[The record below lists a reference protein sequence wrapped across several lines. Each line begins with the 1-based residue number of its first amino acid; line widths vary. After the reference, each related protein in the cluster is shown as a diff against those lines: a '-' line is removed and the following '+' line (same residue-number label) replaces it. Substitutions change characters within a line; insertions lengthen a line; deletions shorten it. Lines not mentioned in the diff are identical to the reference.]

1 MQLLNQ
7 TVLITGAAGR
17 IGSAIATQVIDEG
30 GTVLLTD
37 INEGKLIQL
46 KNKIVSKDNNKVH
59 LITADIT
66 TSDGIKKLLK
76 ECLIKVDKIDSAIHS
91 AYPKSEGWGAKFE
104 DLIQSNLDKDLSM
117 QLGGAIIFSQIIL
130 NYFAEQKKGNLIH
143 ISSIFGIQPP
153 KFNHYEGTNMTSPI
167 EYAAI
172 KSGII
177 SITRWLAKYYKNK
190 NIRVNCISP
199 GGLIDNQPISFLE
212 KYRESCTSI
221 GMINA
226 KDLVSTIS
234 LLLSSKSRAINGQN
248 IIIDDGWSL

>member
-1 MQLLNQ
+1 MDLLNQ

-17 IGSAIATQVIDEG
+17 IGSAIATHVINEG

-37 INEGKLIQL
+37 INEEKLIKL
-46 KNKIVSKDNNKVH
+46 KNKILSKNKKKVH
-59 LITADIT
+59 LIIADIT
-66 TSDGIKKLLK
+66 TSDGMKQLLR

-91 AYPKSEGWGAKFE
+91 AYPTSESWGAKFE

-117 QLGGAIIFSQIIL
+117 QLGGAILFSQIIL
-130 NYFAEQKKGNLIH
+130 KYFVEQKKGNLIH
-143 ISSIFGIQPP
+143 ISSIFGIQSP
-153 KFNHYEGTNMTSPI
+153 KFHHYEGTSMTSPI

-199 GGLIDNQPISFLE
+199 GGIIDNQPISFLE
-212 KYRESCTSI
+212 KYRESCTNI
-221 GMINA
+221 GMLDA
-226 KDLVSTIS
+226 TDLVSTIS

>member
-1 MQLLNQ
+1 MELLNQ
-7 TVLITGAAGR
+7 NVLITGAAGR
-17 IGSAIATQVIDEG
+17 IGSAIATQVIDDG

-37 INEGKLIQL
+37 INKSKLINL
-46 KNKIVSKDNNKVH
+46 KNKFLSEGKEKVH
-59 LITADIT
+59 IFIADIT
-66 TSDGIKKLLK
+66 TSDGIEKLLK
-76 ECLIKVDKIDSAIHS
+76 ECLVKVNKIDSAIHS
-91 AYPKSEGWGAKFE
+91 AYPTSSGWGAKFE
-104 DLIQSNLDKDLSM
+104 DIIQSNLDKDLSM

-130 NYFAEQKKGNLIH
+130 KYFVEQNKGNLIH
-143 ISSIFGIQPP
+143 VSSIFGFQPP
-153 KFNHYEGTNMTSPI
+153 KFDHYEGTNLTSPI

-177 SITRWLAKYYKNK
+177 SITRWLAKYYKNQ

-199 GGLIDNQPISFLE
+199 GGILDNQPISFIE
-212 KYRESCTSI
+212 KYRESCTNI

-226 KDLVSTIS
+226 KDLVSTIT